1 MLRRREL
8 LVGSGVVALGQ
19 IGPVKSA
26 VPKAG
31 ASDRPTGLMVDLR
44 DSPTGIIPER
54 AGLSW
59 IAPFSSQGG
68 QRAYQLQAASTR
80 SALLKG
86 HADYDS
92 GRIEGTSSASIPWPK
107 PVIERDGHCFWRVR
121 IWDGRNTPSAWSEPQ
136 HVIGAAGKEWQADAI
151 WVRDGDALANWMLA
165 RSEFDVPQ
173 DVEALWVDVTASSP
187 EAARQFVYR
196 LMLNGDFVGVGPVRS
211 YDAKTEARYATYD
224 LTDRAKPGRNALAAF
239 CYAAEGQAFL
249 ARITIVRRSGE
260 RRVIG
265 RQTDWRVLSG
275 DRWRPAADFTQGG
288 WYKAPQEYIDARQE
302 PVGWERP
309 GFDDSAWSRPEP
321 RPFPLDLVPQ
331 RVDGMAIS
339 LVRPNVVRIGSG
351 RWLFDLGREI
361 VGGVRLTVQGTA
373 GQTVE
378 LRLGEEKSVDG
389 GARYQLRTT
398 QIYREIWTLRSGH
411 QQLEHWGYR
420 AFRWIEVLCDPALD
434 IGSSLVG
441 VQLAM
446 PWRAQDASF
455 SSSHADLDRVW
466 NLCRYSIEALR
477 LDLYQDTPARER
489 GPYEGD
495 AIVNQ
500 LSEFAVQ
507 RSYALSRYS
516 TGYLARRPTWPTE
529 YRMQT
534 PVLAWRDYMA
544 TGDKSVLADNYGAM
558 QARMRLDRFNA
569 DGLVEKDIGGP
580 GIAESD
586 LVDWPIANRDGFA
599 FTRVNAVVNMWQ
611 FASLTTMAQVAGA
624 LGRADD
630 HARCTALAKD
640 LRGAINKAFLGADG
654 TYLDGIGTTHRSQ
667 HATAYA
673 VALGLIPEDRLAQAG
688 RVLATQGMRMSVY
701 GAQFL
706 LEALYISGQSEA
718 ALRLMTSREHASWL
732 HMMDGL
738 GATIAAEAW
747 DPDVKPN
754 TTFSHAWGTAPV
766 NIAQRYIAGVSVTSP
781 GAATLRIKPEPGGLS
796 RFSATVPTIRGP
808 VQVRFDAQ
816 DPLAL
821 LDIRLPANVAAELD
835 LGGTLLA
842 GHDPHRLRIL
852 GASGQAVVAN
862 RGLRLPLAAGEHI
875 RVRR

>member
-1 MLRRREL
+1 
-8 LVGSGVVALGQ
+8 
-19 IGPVKSA
+19 
-26 VPKAG
+26 
-31 ASDRPTGLMVDLR
+31 
-44 DSPTGIIPER
+44 
-54 AGLSW
+54 
-59 IAPFSSQGG
+59 
-68 QRAYQLQAASTR
+68 
-80 SALLKG
+80 
-86 HADYDS
+86 
-92 GRIEGTSSASIPWPK
+92 
-107 PVIERDGHCFWRVR
+107 
-121 IWDGRNTPSAWSEPQ
+121 
-136 HVIGAAGKEWQADAI
+136 
-151 WVRDGDALANWMLA
+151 
-165 RSEFDVPQ
+165 
-173 DVEALWVDVTASSP
+173 
-187 EAARQFVYR
+187 
-196 LMLNGDFVGVGPVRS
+196 
-211 YDAKTEARYATYD
+211 
-224 LTDRAKPGRNALAAF
+224 
-239 CYAAEGQAFL
+239 
-249 ARITIVRRSGE
+249 
-260 RRVIG
+260 
-265 RQTDWRVLSG
+265 
-275 DRWRPAADFTQGG
+275 
-288 WYKAPQEYIDARQE
+288 
-302 PVGWERP
+302 
-309 GFDDSAWSRPEP
+309 
-321 RPFPLDLVPQ
+321 
-331 RVDGMAIS
+331 
-339 LVRPNVVRIGSG
+339 
-351 RWLFDLGREI
+351 
-361 VGGVRLTVQGTA
+361 
-373 GQTVE
+373 
-378 LRLGEEKSVDG
+378 
-389 GARYQLRTT
+389 
-398 QIYREIWTLRSGH
+398 
-411 QQLEHWGYR
+411 LEHWGYR

-630 HARCTALAKD
+630 HARFTALAKD

-673 VALGLIPEDRLAQAG
+673 VALGVIPEDRLAQAG

-706 LEALYISGQSEA
+706 LEALYIAGQSEA

-732 HMMDGL
+732 HMMDDL

-754 TTFSHAWGTAPV
+754 TTFSHAWGTAPA
-766 NIAQRYIAGVSVTSP
+766 NIAQRYIAGVTVTSP

-862 RGLRLPLAAGEHI
+862 GACVFPLPPGSISVSGDKTSFGYRLIGALAFAALCCAALVMPEMARADDAPLVLDQRQKAAFPLVSQTAATILYDRNDFPVTLHAVQDLAATSPL
-875 RVRR
+875 